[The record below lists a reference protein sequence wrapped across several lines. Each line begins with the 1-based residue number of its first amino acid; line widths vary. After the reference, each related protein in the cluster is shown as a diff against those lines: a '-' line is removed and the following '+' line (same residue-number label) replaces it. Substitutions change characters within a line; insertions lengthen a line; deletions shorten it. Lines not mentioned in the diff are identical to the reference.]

1 MAIYPM
7 ESPNE
12 KLNMTTR
19 KQHVEWCKERAF
31 YELETNGPKAAIASL
46 ASDFTKH
53 EDTDTAV
60 YAMMCFGAGMNNM
73 DIDAT
78 KAWIDGF
85 N

>member
-1 MAIYPM
+1 
-7 ESPNE
+7 
-12 KLNMTTR
+12 MTTR
-19 KQHVEWCKERAF
+19 KQHVEWCKERAL
-31 YELETNGPKAAIASL
+31 YELETNGATAAIASL

-60 YAMMCFGAGMNNM
+60 YAMLCFSAAAMNN
-73 DIDAT
+73 DIEAT